1 LKFLLKYYIQKSQGK
16 VVQNK
21 TVSPIITPITRKL
34 PAICAVLLVVFVL
47 SLIIALACGP
57 SAINFSDLFSFMTG
71 VEPTNSVTSTIL
83 WKIRL
88 PRIILAAFVGA
99 TLSLGGMVFQALLRN
114 PLAEPY
120 ILGISGGS
128 AVGAI
133 IGILLGVSF
142 FPGIT
147 FFSFLGSMLTLSAV
161 LLLSGGHSATRKDS
175 LLLGGVMMN
184 SFCGALIMFLISI
197 SQGSKVQQIIY
208 WLMGDLAMASSSHL
222 ALLLLTLPCFVV
234 ILVLARP
241 LNVILTGKDAA
252 TAMGV
257 NVRLISTILLVTT
270 SFMVS
275 LVVCQSGL
283 IGFVGLLV
291 PHVFRLFL
299 GADHRLLGPSCIL
312 GGASFLVLCDLL
324 ARTLPQQGEIPVGII
339 TALIGAPLFI
349 FLLWRARQ

>member
-1 LKFLLKYYIQKSQGK
+1 MDNNTKNLSLA
-16 VVQNK
+16 
-21 TVSPIITPITRKL
+21 PITRKL
-34 PAICAVLLVVFVL
+34 PAVGVILLVIFVL
-47 SLIIALACGP
+47 SILAGLAIGP
-57 SAINFSDLFSFMTG
+57 TPISLDDIFSMLRGGGSPDSTAH
-71 VEPTNSVTSTIL
+71 TIL

-88 PRIILAAFVGA
+88 PRVILAAFVGA

-133 IGILLGVSF
+133 SGIALGVSF

-147 FFSFLGSMLTLSAV
+147 LLSFLGSMLTLGAV
-161 LLLSGGHSATRKDS
+161 LVLSGGSSSTRKDS

-208 WLMGDLAMASSSHL
+208 WLMGDLSMASSSQL
-222 ALLLLTLPCFVV
+222 PFLLFCLPCFAV
-234 ILVLARP
+234 ILLLARP
-241 LNVILTGKDAA
+241 LNVLLTGREAA
-252 TAMGV
+252 IAMGV

-270 SFMVS
+270 SLMVS

-283 IGFVGLLV
+283 IGFVGLLI

-299 GADHRLLGPSCIL
+299 GADHRLLGPSCIF
-312 GGASFLVLCDLL
+312 GGAAFLVLCDLL
-324 ARTLPQQGEIPVGII
+324 ARTLPEQGEMPVGII

-349 FLLWRARQ
+349 FLLWRSRP

>member
-1 LKFLLKYYIQKSQGK
+1 MFT
-16 VVQNK
+16 N
-21 TVSPIITPITRKL
+21 TPITRKL
-34 PAICAVLLVVFVL
+34 PILCAVLAVVFCL
-47 SLIIALACGP
+47 SVIVALANGP
-57 SAINFSDLFSFMTG
+57 SAVSMGDIFALLRGSPPD
-71 VEPTNSVTSTIL
+71 PTAGTIL

-88 PRIILAAFVGA
+88 PRIIVATVVGA

-133 IGILLGVSF
+133 SGIVLGFSF

-147 FFSFLGSMLTLSAV
+147 FFSLLGSMLTLGAV
-161 LLLSGGHSATRKDS
+161 LLLAAGRSTTTHDG

-184 SFCGALIMFLISI
+184 AFCGALIMFLISI
-197 SQGSKVQQIIY
+197 SQGAKVQEIIY
-208 WLMGDLAMASSSHL
+208 WLMGDLSLASGGN
-222 ALLLLTLPCFVV
+222 LLFFLLNIPCFMVV
-234 ILVLARP
+234 LLLARP
-241 LNVILTGKDAA
+241 LNVILTGHDAA
-252 TAMGV
+252 IAMGV
-257 NVRLISTILLVTT
+257 NVRLVSMTLLLITST
-270 SFMVS
+270 MVS

-291 PHVFRLFL
+291 PHVFRKVL

-324 ARTLPQQGEIPVGII
+324 ARTVPEHGEMPVGVV
-339 TALIGAPLFI
+339 TALVGAPLFI
-349 FLLWRARQ
+349 FLLWRSRR

>member
-1 LKFLLKYYIQKSQGK
+1 MR
-16 VVQNK
+16 NK
-21 TVSPIITPITRKL
+21 AGNLQIIPITRKL
-34 PAICAVLLVVFVL
+34 PFICSILTVVFVL
-47 SLIIALACGP
+47 SILTALANGP
-57 SAINFSDLFSFMTG
+57 SSISIGEIFAFISGGGSTDSTAQ
-71 VEPTNSVTSTIL
+71 TIL
-83 WKIRL
+83 WKIRF
-88 PRIILAAFVGA
+88 PRVMLAALVGA

-133 IGILLGVSF
+133 TGILLGLSF
-142 FPGIT
+142 FPGVT
-147 FFSFLGSMLTLSAV
+147 LFSFLGSMLTLGAV
-161 LLLSGGHSATRKDS
+161 LFLAGGRSSTRKDS

-184 SFCGALIMFLISI
+184 AFCGAFIMFLISV
-197 SQGSKVQQIIY
+197 SQGSKMQQIIY
-208 WLMGDLAMASSSHL
+208 WLMGDLSMSNSGNL
-222 ALLLLTLPCFVV
+222 PLLLLCLPCFIV

-252 TAMGV
+252 IAMGV

-270 SFMVS
+270 SMMVS

-283 IGFVGLLV
+283 IGFVGLLI
-291 PHVFRLFL
+291 PHLFRMFL

-312 GGASFLVLCDLL
+312 GGGSFLVLCDLL
-324 ARTLPQQGEIPVGII
+324 ARTMPEHGEMPVGII

-349 FLLWRARQ
+349 FLLWRSRR